1 MQRLRRNWGSSL
13 LVGAA
18 LALLLGASACTDDLY
33 ASCSLEA
40 GSRCEDPSQTN
51 ISCVEEQNLQC
62 ETQVCARYE
71 GSDPYCTTTCE
82 VDDDCTAGVCRIF
95 SPFGSSTGY
104 CVEETDA

>member
-33 ASCSLEA
+33 ASCSLERD
-40 GSRCEDPSQTN
+40 RCGDPGAETL
-51 ISCVEEQNLQC
+51 SCAEKNNLQC

-71 GSDPYCTTTCE
+71 GSEPYCTVACE
-82 VDDDCTAGVCRIF
+82 DDGDCTAGVCRVFNF
-95 SPFGSSTGY
+95 SDSSSAY